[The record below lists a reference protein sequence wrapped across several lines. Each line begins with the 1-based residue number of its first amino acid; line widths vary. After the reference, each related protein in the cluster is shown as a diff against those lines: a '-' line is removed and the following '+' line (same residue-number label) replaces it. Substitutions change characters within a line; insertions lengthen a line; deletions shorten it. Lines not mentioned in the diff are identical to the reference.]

1 LHFPLTH
8 QILLLH
14 IFTLPHQSVRLFNFT
29 LAHKISSSRSNH
41 DSSNNDWSSSSSD
54 GKTLFDEMDD
64 KIYLFFQYAFNAFN
78 LEDLANNDE
87 DERTRQFV
95 DMVIGVQDV

>member
-1 LHFPLTH
+1 
-8 QILLLH
+8 
-14 IFTLPHQSVRLFNFT
+14 
-29 LAHKISSSRSNH
+29 
-41 DSSNNDWSSSSSD
+41 
-54 GKTLFDEMDD
+54 MDD